1 MIILYVAATPT
12 IFLVLAEL
20 SFYSLLI
27 VSNQVTRSI
36 IVKLEKA
43 DAYNVAQKKARDFRL
58 SAAVE
63 LVAEQKRVRDEGLI
77 TWREWCKQN
86 IPELSS
92 KEIRSL
98 LRLTRSDQLTPK
110 KTPPPPPP
118 PHTPQRIE
126 AKKWFRHLSFEERG
140 LFLKWVRYT
149 GLY

>member
-1 MIILYVAATPT
+1 
-12 IFLVLAEL
+12 VLAEL
-20 SFYSLLI
+20 SFSNLLI

-36 IVKLEKA
+36 IVRLEKA

-86 IPELSS
+86 LPKLSS
-92 KEIRSL
+92 KKIQSI
-98 LRLTRSDQLTPK
+98 LRLARSDQPTPK

-118 PHTPQRIE
+118 PDTPEMIW
-126 AKKWFRHLSFEERG
+126 AKKLFRHLSFEERG
-140 LFLKWVRYT
+140 FFLRCVRET

>member
-1 MIILYVAATPT
+1 MECQKLQSSILPQPPAC
-12 IFLVLAEL
+12 FLVLADN
-20 SFYSLLI
+20 LLI

-36 IVKLEKA
+36 IVRLEKA

-86 IPELSS
+86 LPELSS

-98 LRLTRSDQLTPK
+98 LRLTRSDQPTPK

-118 PHTPQRIE
+118 DTPQMIE
-126 AKKWFRHLSFEERG
+126 AKKWVRHLSLEERG
-140 LFLKWVRYT
+140 FFLKWVRET